1 MIVVHYNYCKMST
14 RPNSDIMKSALI
26 FLNGHYDLRYP
37 QFYKEALTWATTNSY
52 PLICADGGLRLFT
65 DLNQTSDTPIF
76 PNVLIGDL
84 DSVEEMPADT
94 VEQLER
100 SGTHIVREWIGQMDK
115 DDTDGQLAVAYAIV
129 EYGCQGILLYGGL
142 PRPNGYEIDH
152 FLGNLRL
159 MRLGLQ
165 LFQESPHRDKR
176 SWQAEMRDPLQT
188 IHFVVSDVTLD
199 RKNDDVQRVSL
210 ISDDPNVTIKS
221 STNLRWGLDGLRV
234 DPIRT
239 NTLRNEL
246 VAGADQATIHLAEGS
261 DPVYVIHNWYVV

>member
-1 MIVVHYNYCKMST
+1 
-14 RPNSDIMKSALI
+14 MKSALI

-37 QFYKEALTWATTNSY
+37 QFYKEALTWAVENRH

-65 DLNQTSDTPIF
+65 ELNQTSDTPIF

-94 VEQLER
+94 VEQLEQ

-115 DDTDGQLAVAYAIV
+115 DDTDGQLAVAYAIA
-129 EYGCQGILLYGGL
+129 EHDCQGILLYGGL

-159 MRLGLQ
+159 MRLGFQ
-165 LFQESPHRDKR
+165 LFQQSPHREHGNR
-176 SWQAEMRDPLQT
+176 CNWLAEMRDPLQT
-188 IHFVVSDVTLD
+188 IHFVVSDVTLE
-199 RKNDDVQRVSL
+199 RKNNGVQRVSL
-210 ISDDPNVTIKS
+210 ISEEPNVTVES
-221 STNLRWGLDGLRV
+221 SMNLRWNLDGLHV

-239 NTLRNEL
+239 NTLRNEF
-246 VAGADQATIHLAEGS
+246 VAEANQAAIRLTEESG
-261 DPVYVIHNWYVV
+261 PVYVIHNWYE

>member
-1 MIVVHYNYCKMST
+1 
-14 RPNSDIMKSALI
+14 MKSALI
-26 FLNGHYDLRYP
+26 FLNGDYDLRYP
-37 QFYKEALTWATTNSY
+37 QFYKEILTWAVENRH

-65 DLNQTSDTPIF
+65 ELNQTIDTPIF

-100 SGTHIVREWIGQMDK
+100 SGTHIVREWIGHMDK
-115 DDTDGQLAVAYAIV
+115 DDTDGQLAVAYAIA
-129 EYGCQGILLYGGL
+129 EYGCQQILLYGGL

-159 MRLGLQ
+159 MRLGFQ
-165 LFQESPHRDKR
+165 LFQESSHGRHGNER
-176 SWQAEMRDPLQT
+176 NWQAEMRDPLQT

-199 RKNDDVQRVSL
+199 RKNDSVQRVSL
-210 ISDDPNVTIKS
+210 ISDDPNVNIKG
-221 STNLRWGLDGLRV
+221 STSLRWNLEGLHI

-239 NTLRNEL
+239 NALRNEFIT
-246 VAGADQATIHLAEGS
+246 GADQATIHLAEGS
-261 DPVYVIHNWYVV
+261 DPVYVIHNWYE